1 MGAEFHF
8 QRYLS
13 YIMAARALLAEE
25 SGLHGKNN
33 DLPHQIKL
41 CHIHLPNSRERI
53 QLRNNNCM

>member
-13 YIMAARALLAEE
+13 YILAARALLAEE

-41 CHIHLPNSRERI
+41 CHIHLPNSRE
-53 QLRNNNCM
+53 